1 MAEYIAH
8 EDQELYQHL
17 ENVAVLAKT
26 NTEKIGM
33 GDYGALMG
41 FLHDL
46 GKYSAEFQKY
56 IRDAKKKN
64 NPQFDPDEDEDFEDP
79 TGKKGKIDHSTAGAQ
94 YLIRHL
100 TNKTI
105 SLNADKI
112 IGQVLSLCLASHHS
126 GLIDCITSDNKGT
139 WDSYT
144 KRLSKDDGKT
154 HLNECSRVADK
165 EILYNVSKI
174 LSGRSFTKPFE
185 EIFLS
190 IVRTAPERTPNSTV
204 AQFKLG
210 LLVRMLFSA
219 LIDAD
224 RQDTADSQKPENKK
238 YHLRGNYKS
247 WQTLI
252 ERIERKYKDFKITNR
267 IDEIRKEIAQHCLQA
282 AVRPKGLFT
291 LTVPTGG
298 GKTLASLR
306 FALYHAEKHR
316 MDHIFY
322 IVPFTTIIDQN
333 AQIVRE
339 ILEPKESPEDSGN
352 IVLEHHS
359 NIGADIQTWK
369 EKVLTE
375 NWDSPVIFTTMVQF
389 LEALFGAGTRGAR
402 RLHQLAR
409 SVIIFDEIQTLP
421 INCVHLFNNAIN
433 FLVDLCGSTVV
444 LCTAT
449 KPLLGMVDEKKG
461 CLKLFQENELIP
473 NVGRLFADLKR
484 VSVHDCRKA
493 VGWTYS
499 EIAEL
504 SFERVKKDG
513 NCLVV
518 VNTKKSARIIFEEA
532 KKKGIETFH
541 LSTGMC
547 PEHRKKTLNEIRH
560 RLNEKNLILCVS
572 TQLIE
577 AGVDVDFRSV
587 IRLLAG
593 LDSIAQAAG
602 RCNRHGSSNNGNVFI
617 VNAAEEDMTNL
628 TEIRVG
634 QEKSNRVLD
643 DYKTNVYKYDSDPIG
658 PKMLEWYYKNY
669 FYDRKDIM
677 DYPVDAGR
685 KDTILNLLSTNSL
698 AVDDYLRRYKTWP
711 EINLRQSFM
720 TASKL
725 FKSIEAPTQSVI
737 VQYGDEGKNL
747 VGQLCAAFEVEK
759 QFQLIKRAQQFSVNL
774 FPHEFEKLSKQ
785 EAIHRVQ
792 EGTEI
797 YYLDSRYYSKITGL
811 SLEPVEKEVQ
821 FKDEYIA

>member
-316 MDHIFY
+316 MDH
-322 IVPFTTIIDQN
+322 
-333 AQIVRE
+333 
-339 ILEPKESPEDSGN
+339 
-352 IVLEHHS
+352 
-359 NIGADIQTWK
+359 
-369 EKVLTE
+369 
-375 NWDSPVIFTTMVQF
+375 
-389 LEALFGAGTRGAR
+389 
-402 RLHQLAR
+402 
-409 SVIIFDEIQTLP
+409 
-421 INCVHLFNNAIN
+421 
-433 FLVDLCGSTVV
+433 
-444 LCTAT
+444 
-449 KPLLGMVDEKKG
+449 
-461 CLKLFQENELIP
+461 
-473 NVGRLFADLKR
+473 
-484 VSVHDCRKA
+484 
-493 VGWTYS
+493 
-499 EIAEL
+499 
-504 SFERVKKDG
+504 
-513 NCLVV
+513 
-518 VNTKKSARIIFEEA
+518 
-532 KKKGIETFH
+532 
-541 LSTGMC
+541 
-547 PEHRKKTLNEIRH
+547 
-560 RLNEKNLILCVS
+560 
-572 TQLIE
+572 
-577 AGVDVDFRSV
+577 
-587 IRLLAG
+587 
-593 LDSIAQAAG
+593 
-602 RCNRHGSSNNGNVFI
+602 
-617 VNAAEEDMTNL
+617 
-628 TEIRVG
+628 
-634 QEKSNRVLD
+634 
-643 DYKTNVYKYDSDPIG
+643 
-658 PKMLEWYYKNY
+658 
-669 FYDRKDIM
+669 
-677 DYPVDAGR
+677 
-685 KDTILNLLSTNSL
+685 
-698 AVDDYLRRYKTWP
+698 
-711 EINLRQSFM
+711 
-720 TASKL
+720 
-725 FKSIEAPTQSVI
+725 
-737 VQYGDEGKNL
+737 
-747 VGQLCAAFEVEK
+747 
-759 QFQLIKRAQQFSVNL
+759 
-774 FPHEFEKLSKQ
+774 
-785 EAIHRVQ
+785 
-792 EGTEI
+792 
-797 YYLDSRYYSKITGL
+797 
-811 SLEPVEKEVQ
+811 
-821 FKDEYIA
+821 